1 MEYLKK
7 ETFFVLLGIWILLII
22 GISKYKRDNLEP
34 TQQYID
40 NKVRDKYYYLIVGSF
55 ENEYL
60 AYNFSDSLSEVGFDS
75 EVLKISSGK
84 NRVSIYK
91 TQDPVDVKEMK
102 KIYRENIKKIWT
114 YYE

>member
-7 ETFFVLLGIWILLII
+7 ETFFVLLGISILLII
-22 GISKYKRDNLEP
+22 GISKYKRENLEP

-75 EVLKISSGK
+75 EVLKISLGK

>member
-7 ETFFVLLGIWILLII
+7 ETLFVLLGILVLLGI
-22 GISKYKRDNLEP
+22 GTYKYFKSNVDPQP
-34 TQQYID
+34 TYFD
-40 NKVRDKYYYLIVGSF
+40 SVKPNHYYYLIVGSF

-60 AYNFSDSLSEVGFDS
+60 AQNFSDSLIDLGFDS
-75 EVLKISSGK
+75 EVLDKTLGV

-91 TQDPVDVKEMK
+91 TKDAQDAKEMK
-102 KIYRENIKKIWT
+102 NVYRENIKKIWT